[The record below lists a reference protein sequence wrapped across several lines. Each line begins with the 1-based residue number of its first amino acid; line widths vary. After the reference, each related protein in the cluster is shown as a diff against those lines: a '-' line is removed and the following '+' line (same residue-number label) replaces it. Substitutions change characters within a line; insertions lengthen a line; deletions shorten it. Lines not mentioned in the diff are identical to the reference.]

1 MSSPDK
7 PTALFSKVAQF
18 VRNPMSNA
26 EPVEAAESLLEA
38 DAGKQALRKMLERKR
53 HNDTIRQ
60 REFDA
65 LRKILKSGVISEK
78 VNAEQS
84 SIMREVTAHTDFDE
98 RSQTLKKIDDIEAQM
113 SKQWWKVGAA
123 SASQHAPLDTS
134 HGMIAQPTA
143 PGWALDAQ
151 DGFPETLVLGQAQDG
166 SLGLELDGFGGSS
179 DFDGSVQSAF
189 SESKMV
195 SVERG
200 QTLSDPVLAD
210 VAVRFAQGDDVGTE
224 SVLLGA
230 LRGPNSTSKT
240 TEPWAGALFD
250 FYRSLQKKA
259 EFDQF
264 ASEYGARFDRMPPRW
279 EALSPIKDGSLDSG
293 HVQEA
298 LSTRPMEASTQ
309 LPDSTLP
316 GDAPD
321 SRAASAGHL
330 VKPRF
335 ELTGQLLGDCDALLH
350 AIQDQY
356 TGHGPM
362 VVSCANLLRV
372 DFAAASSI
380 LNWAAGAKT
389 LGVELELRKVSRLVA
404 AFFMMIGIN
413 EYALIRARSD

>member
-7 PTALFSKVAQF
+7 PTALFSKVAKF
-18 VRNPMSNA
+18 MSKPMANS
-26 EPVEAAESLLEA
+26 EPVEAAESLVEA

-65 LRKILKSGVISEK
+65 LRKILKSGASSEK

-84 SIMREVTAHTDFDE
+84 FFMREVTAHTDFDE
-98 RSQTLKKIDDIEAQM
+98 RSLTLKKIDDIEAQM

-123 SASQHAPLDTS
+123 SASQHAPLDAS
-134 HGMIAQPTA
+134 LGAIGQPTV

-151 DGFPETLVLGQAQDG
+151 DGFPETLVLGQVQDDN
-166 SLGLELDGFGGSS
+166 LGLELDDFGGSS
-179 DFDGSVQSAF
+179 DFGGSAKSAF
-189 SESKMV
+189 SDSKMV

-210 VAVRFAQGDDVGTE
+210 VAVRFAQGDDAGTQ
-224 SVLLGA
+224 SVLLAA
-230 LRGPNSTSKT
+230 LRGPDSTSKT

-264 ASEYGARFDRMPPRW
+264 ASEHVARFNRMPPRW
-279 EALSPIKDGSLDSG
+279 EALSPMEDESLDSG

-309 LPDSTLP
+309 LPDSNLP
-316 GDAPD
+316 RDASN
-321 SRAASAGHL
+321 SRPASPGHL

-350 AIQDQY
+350 AMQDQY

-380 LNWAAGAKT
+380 LNWAAGAKN
-389 LGVELELRKVSRLVA
+389 LGIELELRKVSRLVA
-404 AFFMMIGIN
+404 AFFMLIGIN